1 MLLIGNQ
8 KLERRYHLLP
18 CPPALLP
25 RTAKQRGCGNKT
37 PLFGA
42 SEAFWLKLN
51 FWSELSCCQGCAVS
65 PWGAPPLRQ
74 TPKEKWPILH
84 SYYCDALCLLGT
96 YLFQPETW
104 GPHLPALC
112 VQSLGSV
119 NPAARKQASPLSSLL
134 LMKHSLEAHRTYMM
148 VSDPQGEA
156 VLPSERTFAFFQLKT
171 WLWAQWLVVV
181 VYWVQ
186 GAGNSP
192 ALYMCCLS
200 LVY

>member
-51 FWSELSCCQGCAVS
+51 FWSELSCCQGCAAS

-84 SYYCDALCLLGT
+84 SYYWDALCSLGP